1 MTNNPMTA
9 NEESWLSLAVAGKV
23 QVATDIWMFTL
34 APVTGAADALL
45 PQFTAGSHL
54 TVITPAGM
62 RRNYSICSAPDDR
75 RHYQIAVK
83 REGNGRGGS
92 RSIVDDVG
100 VGAHLMVSTP
110 RNNFMLD
117 RRAKSFLF
125 VAGGIGITPILSMMR
140 HLKAAGTVR
149 FHLYYCTR
157 DAASTAFAS
166 ELAIEFPGQCTLHH
180 DGGDATQAF
189 DFWPLFES
197 PTAAHVYCC
206 GPRGLMEAVADMTGH
221 WPSGSIHFE
230 SFGIGA
236 AVQAENTAFDVRLRS
251 SGQVIHVAKEL
262 SILDA
267 LRAAGVSVRSSCE
280 SGTCG
285 SCKTGLLVGEAD
297 HRDMVLGEDE
307 RAGNVMVCVSRA
319 KSPELVLD
327 L

>member
-1 MTNNPMTA
+1 MTNNLMTA
-9 NEESWLSLAVAGKV
+9 NEESWLSLAVVGKA
-23 QVATDIWMFTL
+23 QVATDICMFTL
-34 APVTGAADALL
+34 APITGADDALL

-54 TVITPAGM
+54 TVITPAGI
-62 RRNYSICSAPDDR
+62 RRNYSLCCGPEDR
-75 RHYQIAVK
+75 RRYQIAVK
-83 REGNGRGGS
+83 REANGRGGS
-92 RSIVDDVG
+92 RSMADDVA

-140 HLKAAGTVR
+140 HLKAAGTVP

-166 ELAIEFPGQCTLHH
+166 ELAIEFPGQFTLHH

-236 AVQAENTAFDVRLRS
+236 AAQAENTAFDVRLHS

-267 LRAAGVSVRSSCE
+267 LRAAGVTVRSSCE

-285 SCKTGLLVGEAD
+285 SCKTGLLAGEAD
-297 HRDMVLGEDE
+297 HRDMVLGEHE
-307 RAGNVMVCVSRA
+307 RASNVMVCVSRA
-319 KSPELVLD
+319 KSSELVLD

>member
-1 MTNNPMTA
+1 MTSDVTTA
-9 NEESWLSLAVAGKV
+9 SEESWLSLAVVGKV
-23 QVATDIWMFTL
+23 QVATDICMFTL
-34 APVTGAADALL
+34 APAAGPIDAVL

-54 TVITPAGM
+54 TVITPAGT
-62 RRNYSICSAPDDR
+62 RRNYSICSAPNDR

-83 REGNGRGGS
+83 RETNGRGGS
-92 RSIVDDVG
+92 RSMVDEVAVG
-100 VGAHLMVSTP
+100 THLMVSTP
-110 RNNFMLD
+110 RNNFALD

-140 HLKAAGTVR
+140 HLKATGVAP

-157 DAASTAFAS
+157 DAASTAFTA
-166 ELAIEFPGQCTLHH
+166 ELATEFPGQFTLHH
-180 DGGDATQAF
+180 DGGEATQAF

-197 PTAAHVYCC
+197 PSAAHVYCC
-206 GPRGLMEAVADMTGH
+206 GPRGLMDAVADMTGH

-230 SFGIGA
+230 SFGVGA
-236 AVQAENTAFDVRLRS
+236 AAQAENTAFDVRLHS

-285 SCKTGLLVGEAD
+285 SCKTGLLAGDAD